1 MSLNRVFPE
10 ILRDA
15 SRAFALLE
23 EPMFN
28 VARRNAFPSLSSMMR
43 YPATDIRETKDAYVL
58 EAELPGIRKEDVD
71 IEFQDNT
78 LVLRGKLER
87 TTQHG
92 EPPQAAPATPAE
104 SETTQAVE
112 SASSGDTSVVQKDAQ
127 TSKDLTPHW
136 WSNERITGSFSR
148 SFTFPGSVQTDAI
161 KAAYKDGVL
170 SITVPKAQK
179 ASSRINID

>member
-10 ILRDA
+10 LFRDA

-28 VARRNAFPSLSSMMR
+28 VARRNGLPSMQSLMR
-43 YPATDIRETKDAYVL
+43 YPATDIRETKDAYIL

-71 IEFQDNT
+71 IQFQDNT
-78 LVLRGKLER
+78 LVLRGKMER

-92 EPPQAAPATPAE
+92 DKAPAAATTE
-104 SETTQAVE
+104 SSTTTDVVSNETGE
-112 SASSGDTSVVQKDAQ
+112 SSVVAKED
-127 TSKDLTPHW
+127 SDKDLTPHW

-148 SFTFPGSVQTDAI
+148 SFSFPASVQSDAI

-170 SITVPKAQK
+170 SITVPKAQQ
-179 ASSRINID
+179 ASSRINIE

>member
-10 ILRDA
+10 LFRDA

-28 VARRNAFPSLSSMMR
+28 VARRNGFPSMSSLMR
-43 YPATDIRETKDAYVL
+43 YPATDIRETQDAYIL
-58 EAELPGIRKEDVD
+58 EAELPGIRKEDVN

-78 LVLRGKLER
+78 LVLRGKVDR

-92 EPPQAAPATPAE
+92 ENPQTV
-104 SETTQAVE
+104 TQ
-112 SASSGDTSVVQKDAQ
+112 SGSSGGTEVVNSESSDTSVVQKDAE
-127 TSKDLTPHW
+127 SKDLTPHW

-148 SFTFPGSVQTDAI
+148 SFSFPGSVQTDAI

-170 SITVPKAQK
+170 CITVPKGNK
-179 ASSRINID
+179 SSSKINID

>member
-10 ILRDA
+10 FFRDA

-28 VARRNAFPSLSSMMR
+28 VARRNGFPSVSSLMR
-43 YPATDIRETKDAYVL
+43 YPATDIRETHDAYIL

-78 LVLRGKLER
+78 LVLRGKVDR
-87 TTQHG
+87 TTQQG
-92 EPPQAAPATPAE
+92 DKPQAASTQTTDVVENNEAAE
-104 SETTQAVE
+104 
-112 SASSGDTSVVQKDAQ
+112 TSVVQKENAD
-127 TSKDLTPHW
+127 KDLTPHW

-148 SFTFPGSVQTDAI
+148 SFSFPSTVQSDAI

-179 ASSRINID
+179 SSSKINID